1 MKILVSND
9 DGIFAPGVEA
19 LVNVL
24 GHLGEVCV
32 VCPDREQSAVSHSI
46 TLSYP
51 IKATPLNIF
60 PNNVSAWAVNGTPA
74 DCVKM
79 GIEVLM
85 KEKPDLVFSG
95 INLGPNIGRD
105 VFYSGTIASAVEAVL
120 CDIPA
125 VSLSLAA
132 FDGRSVNYQNVQQ
145 LVYEICEIIARSTIP
160 KGVFLNVNFPYTTR
174 ECCRGVKVA
183 PLDLSVS
190 RYQYVGMNDP
200 YGNVYYWLKDDYQQ
214 LDELTKG
221 SDFIHLKD
229 GYVTITPVQWKQN
242 GKRNLNQIEQW
253 FREFNSSRE
262 AFIHEN
268 R

>member
-24 GHLGEVCV
+24 GHLGDVCV
-32 VCPDREQSAVSHSI
+32 VCPDREQSGVSHSI
-46 TLSYP
+46 TLSHP

-85 KEKPDLVFSG
+85 KEKPDIVFSG

-105 VFYSGTIASAVEAVL
+105 VFYSGTIASTVEAVL
-120 CDIPA
+120 CGIPA
-125 VSLSLAA
+125 VSMSLAA
-132 FDGRSVNYQNVQQ
+132 FDGINYQKLQQ
-145 LVYEICEIIARSTIP
+145 LVYEICEIIVRSTIP
-160 KGVFLNVNFPYTTR
+160 KDVFLNVNLPYAAR

-229 GYVTITPVQWKQN
+229 GYVTITPVQWKNN
-242 GKRNLNQIEQW
+242 GKRNLNQIQQW

>member
-1 MKILVSND
+1 MKILISND

-32 VCPDREQSAVSHSI
+32 VCPDREQSGVSHSI
-46 TLSYP
+46 TLRYP

-60 PNNVSAWAVNGTPA
+60 PANISAWAVNGTPA

-85 KEKPDLVFSG
+85 KEKPDIVFSG

-105 VFYSGTIASAVEAVL
+105 VFYSGTIACAVEATL
-120 CDIPA
+120 YGIPA
-125 VSLSLAA
+125 VSMSLAT
-132 FDGRSVNYQNVQQ
+132 FDGREINYQNVQQ
-145 LVYEICEIIARSTIP
+145 LVYEISEIIVRNAIP
-160 KGVFLNVNFPYTTR
+160 KDFFLNVNLPYTTR

-200 YGNVYYWLKDDYQQ
+200 YGNVYYWLKDNYQQ

-229 GYVTITPVQWKQN
+229 GYVTITPVQIGKN
-242 GKRNLNQIEQW
+242 GKRRMDQMSQW
-253 FREFNSSRE
+253 FKEFNRSKE